1 MQRKLITLGIS
12 PCPNDTFIFEAL
24 IHNRLKGCPYTFEVV
39 FHDVQ
44 TLNEKARSGELDLI
58 KFSYG
63 ALPSVMNH
71 YKLLYSGGA
80 MGYGCGPLLL
90 KGSETAF
97 DPQTP
102 VVLPGKETTAAAL
115 FHFWFS
121 NTYATAPQIEYEFFD
136 TLYKKLLTHKEL
148 QGVVIHESRFT
159 YERDGL
165 SQLVDLGAYW
175 EESTA
180 LPIPLGGIA
189 LKKERVSE
197 AQEIDHWIVKSIL
210 YAEARLGVA
219 DAFIREKAQID
230 DQAVV
235 DDHIRT
241 YVNEFSKSISG
252 QGEAAINR
260 LLSLLS
266 PNKCI
271 TFKDVIAYDK
281 DESLL

>member
-1 MQRKLITLGIS
+1 MLHKKITLGIS

-24 IHNRLKGCPYTFEVV
+24 INNRLKGCPYTFDVV

-44 TLNEKARSGELDLI
+44 TLNEKARCGEIDLL

-90 KGSETAF
+90 KGSDTPF
-97 DPQTP
+97 DPNIP
-102 VVLPGKETTAAAL
+102 VILPGKETTAAAL
-115 FHFWFS
+115 FHFWYS
-121 NTYATAPQIEYEFFD
+121 ANYTIAPLIEYEFFD
-136 TLYKKLLTHKEL
+136 ILYKKLLTHRQQ

-159 YERDGL
+159 YENDGL
-165 SQLVDLGAYW
+165 SQLVDLGAFW
-175 EESTA
+175 EESTK

-189 LKKERVSE
+189 LKKELISE

-210 YAEARLGVA
+210 YAEAKLGVA
-219 DAFIREKAQID
+219 NAFIRDKAQID

-235 DDHIRT
+235 DAHIAT
-241 YVNEFSKSISG
+241 YVNDFSKSIVG
-252 QGEAAINR
+252 EGEAAINR

-266 PNKCI
+266 PNERI
-271 TFKDVIAYDK
+271 TFENVIAYT
-281 DESLL
+281 